1 MKIVDQLVE
10 ERIEKDK
17 FDDLKIRV
25 TLVDPNNWEPLDL
38 IFDFENSSIAKK
50 WAAHLCEI
58 KNGPHTIRES
68 SLKHTDNLDMNEM
81 MYAIHHAIDTINSFY
96 DQPILKHSI
105 ADKDALNYWHECY
118 EKYGVR
124 LDKLLKEDYW
134 SSAYQKIPQDSILAK
149 RWPGINFNTE
159 MHEGFIRLNECIHRT
174 ELFNLEKE
182 TNPYP
187 TSGILTWSLWPRID
201 FELEESDWENMKWDD
216 KFGSFYLGYN
226 TLGKNLSHIVLD
238 QDHEAIDRGA
248 IIPQTTWSTEVF
260 VNLKRDVMTD
270 HKLISYKKSWDN
282 LKISEKTN
290 HIFGE
295 FIKNREG
302 YIRIGLL
309 NKVCMRKY
317 YDESNRIVKIPF
329 SKYSAIYNI
338 EIISKEVAESV
349 ERYPRWKSIPEKSE
363 TQQIKVVNP
372 RNMIT
377 WILNNACTYHCRYC
391 PESLHNGVNTK
402 WSWDIVEP
410 FLDEV
415 LKNYGFNTTFALS
428 GGEPTISPFFPQL
441 IRKIH
446 EKGATTG
453 ITTNLSRSERFIKDN
468 HGFLEYAACSFHPS
482 MVFPAGESQHFIDKV
497 ILSQEYTIT
506 SIRIMMDP
514 NYWEETLNFI
524 EELKKQYVGMVSLV
538 WIQDQY
544 GGSRDKICELS
555 YTKEQQKF
563 INEWKWTKER
573 LYPVNYRHLSEL
585 KKDQIRKTS
594 SIYYYKD
601 GIERNDQNPQN
612 LINLGETRYFDWD
625 CNIGKESLFI
635 SHDGNIRRGNCHV
648 GGTIGNIESYKKIN
662 WNSLT
667 RSVRCSE
674 GCCICGADVPIG
686 KVKNF

>member
-1 MKIVDQLVE
+1 MEI
-10 ERIEKDK
+10 IEKKDN

-25 TLVDPNNWEPLDL
+25 TLVDPNNWKPLDL

-50 WAAHLCEI
+50 WAAHLVEI
-58 KNGPHTIRES
+58 KNGPNTIRES
-68 SLKHTDNLDMNEM
+68 SLKHTDNIDMEDM
-81 MYAIHHAIDTINSFY
+81 MYGIHHSIDTINLFY

-105 ADKDALNYWHECY
+105 ADEKALNYWHECY

-149 RWPGINFNTE
+149 RWPGITFNTE
-159 MHEGFIRLNECIHRT
+159 MHEAFISLNEFIHRI
-174 ELFNLEKE
+174 ELFNIEKQ
-182 TNPYP
+182 TSPYP
-187 TSGILTWSLWPRID
+187 ISGGILTWSLWPRTD
-201 FELEESDWENMKWDD
+201 FELEESDWKNMVWEE
-216 KFGSFYLGYN
+216 KFGDFYLGYN

-238 QDHEAIDRGA
+238 QDNEAIDRGA

-260 VNLKRDVMTD
+260 VNLKKDV
-270 HKLISYKKSWDN
+270 KSSYRLKIYKESWDN
-282 LKISEKTN
+282 LKVSEKTN

-302 YIRIGLL
+302 YIRIGSL
-309 NKVCMRKY
+309 NKECMEKY
-317 YDESNRIVKIPF
+317 YDKANEIVKIPF

-349 ERYPRWKSIPEKSE
+349 ERYPRWKPIPEKSKK
-363 TQQIKVVNP
+363 QQIKVVNHT
-372 RNMIT
+372 NMIT

-391 PESLHNGVNTK
+391 PESLHSGVNTK
-402 WSWDIVEP
+402 WSWEVIEP
-410 FLDEV
+410 FLDVV
-415 LKNYGFNTTFALS
+415 LKQYGHNTIFSLS
-428 GGEPTISPFFPQL
+428 GGEPTISPFFSQL

-446 EKGATTG
+446 EKGAVTG
-453 ITTNLSRSERFIKDN
+453 ITTNLSRNERFIKDN
-468 HGFLEYAACSFHPS
+468 HGFLQYAACSFHPS

-497 ILSQEYTIT
+497 ILSQEYTT
-506 SIRIMMDP
+506 TNIRVMMDP

-524 EELKKQYVGMVSLV
+524 EELKKQYIGSVSIV

-544 GGSRDKICELS
+544 GSSEEKICELS

-573 LYPVNYRHLSEL
+573 LYPINYKHLSEL
-585 KKDQIRKTS
+585 KKDQMLKKS

-601 GIERNDQNPQN
+601 GTEKTSQAPQD
-612 LINLGETRYFDWD
+612 LINLGETRYFDWN

-635 SHDGNIRRGNCHV
+635 NNDGNITRGNCSV
-648 GGTIGNIESYKKIN
+648 GGIIGNIESYKEID

-667 RSVRCSE
+667 RSVRCTQ
-674 GCCICGADVPIG
+674 GCCICGADVPIS